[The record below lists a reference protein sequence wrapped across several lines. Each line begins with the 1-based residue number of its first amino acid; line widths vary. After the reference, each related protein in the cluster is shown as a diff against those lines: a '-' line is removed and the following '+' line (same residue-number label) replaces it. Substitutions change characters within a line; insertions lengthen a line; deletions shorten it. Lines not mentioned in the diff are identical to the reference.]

1 MKIIGFFIWILALLT
16 PLSCQQG
23 GEGQKGKERRTGD
36 KMEQGIVHVNS
47 ETEFDNKIQQA
58 SVPVVV
64 DLWAPWCG
72 PCVMQGKVLEE
83 LKARHGDKVMV
94 IKVNVDEV
102 PQLAQRYQVQAI
114 PTLLF
119 FKDGK
124 MTGVNVGLTPIES
137 LEQKLGLEE

>member
-1 MKIIGFFIWILALLT
+1 
-16 PLSCQQG
+16 
-23 GEGQKGKERRTGD
+23 
-36 KMEQGIVHVNS
+36 MEQGIVHVNS
-47 ETEFDNKIQQA
+47 ETEFDTKIQQA